1 MEEEVIPEPTVDQK
15 IDLAIKVFSNRTLA
29 RNVTLVYIGI
39 FSVIT
44 AALSSAGIVWWVVLL
59 FADFITFVLSYGFF
73 TLGIPRLLKYY
84 ATGE

>member
-44 AALSSAGIVWWVVLL
+44 AALSSAGMVWWAVLL
-59 FADFITFVLSYGFF
+59 FADFITFVLSYAFF